1 MTPAGALTTQYS
13 FSCSDDV
20 CPDGANP
27 YAGLVQAGNGRFYG
41 MTGDGSFGTVF
52 EITPQAELTTLY
64 TFPGQS
70 GEYPYSAL
78 IQATDE

>member
-41 MTGDGSFGTVF
+41 MTGDGHHITSIKLNGSATSLCAGKGNCEVTVLYR
-52 EITPQAELTTLY
+52 TP
-64 TFPGQS
+64 
-70 GEYPYSAL
+70 
-78 IQATDE
+78 